1 MHNKNPLLKLS
12 SITEQ
17 NSSKS
22 GSLSELWKISW
33 PMILAAMSNY
43 FMTLADRMIVSKS
56 STDAF
61 VAITNAHP
69 ILWMNIRAFM
79 AFIIMTS
86 VSIGQFNGAKNFL
99 QIRKVVWQTVAIV
112 FLYYI
117 VLIPCA
123 LNAKIFL
130 ADTIEEL
137 GSQYLSISLL
147 FLPFHLAG
155 FGAIGAFFLGIGKT
169 KIVPKIVLF
178 SNLLNIGLDF
188 ILIFG
193 CGPIPALGIKGA
205 AYATGIADF
214 ISFVIFLCAFLRKE
228 YRDKFQTHRPQFSF
242 SILKRNLTIGLPN
255 ALNSLINAGGFA
267 LVTQIVAKCVSS
279 EELLAFSIASAI
291 FSFFWFP
298 LDGLG
303 KGVCTLCSNYL
314 GQNKLNLIYKL
325 GKSVV
330 IALTIFTI
338 LTAIIMV
345 IYPSFIVKLFYTEPI
360 TGEFFKHV
368 KWMLFWTWLALLAE
382 GVRWMLQNT
391 LIAANDVRYTVVSN
405 ILCFWVSAA
414 CPIIIFLYY
423 CRVGGAV
430 LCWQFFTVD
439 PCCRAISNMTRLC
452 SAKWKKKANAIAQG
466 L

>member
-1 MHNKNPLLKLS
+1 MLI
-12 SITEQ
+12 ITEID
-17 NSSKS
+17 SSNK
-22 GSLSELWKISW
+22 GGLSELWKISW

-43 FMTLADRMIVSKS
+43 FMTLADRMIVSS
-56 STDAF
+56 ASTDAF
-61 VAITNAHP
+61 IAITNSHP

-86 VSIGQFNGAKNFL
+86 VSIGQFNGSKNFL
-99 QIRKVVWQTVAIV
+99 QIRKVVWQTIAIV

-155 FGAIGAFFLGIGKT
+155 FGAIGSFFLGIGKT
-169 KIVPKIVLF
+169 KIIPKIVLL
-178 SNLLNIGLDF
+178 SNLVNIGLDCV
-188 ILIFG
+188 LIFG
-193 CGPIPALGIKGA
+193 IGPIPALGIRGA
-205 AYATGIADF
+205 AYATGIANILSF
-214 ISFVIFLCAFLRKE
+214 IIFMCAFLRKE
-228 YRDKFQTHRPQFSF
+228 YRDKFQTHRPKFSL
-242 SILKRNLTIGLPN
+242 SILKINVTIGLPN
-255 ALNSLINAGGFA
+255 ALNSLINSGGLA
-267 LVTQIVAKCVSS
+267 LVTQIVAKSVSS
-279 EELLAFSIASAI
+279 EELLAFSIASSI

-303 KGVCTLCSNYL
+303 KGVCTLCSNYIGRNQL
-314 GQNKLNLIYKL
+314 HLIYQL
-325 GKSVV
+325 GKSV
-330 IALTIFTI
+330 IISLLIFVI
-338 LTAIIMV
+338 LTAVIMV
-345 IYPSFIVKLFYTEPI
+345 IYPSLIVKLFYTEQI
-360 TGEFFKHV
+360 TLEFFQHV

-405 ILCFWVSAA
+405 ILCFWISAA

-423 CRVGGAV
+423 FRVGGAV

-452 SAKWKKKANAIAQG
+452 SSKWKCKATAIAQG